1 MQHLGHCPGEE
12 MKGKYFAIHTEVF
25 MKEIFKNPMNECLIK
40 VLYLNLPFQHSV
52 IKH

>member
-25 MKEIFKNPMNECLIK
+25 MKEIFKNPMK